1 MNQKDPADRVIEAFS
16 KTNPLDPATVPE
28 ETKSLIRYAL
38 NMGYNDGWKEAS
50 RKK

>member
-28 ETKSLIRYAL
+28 ETKSLILYEKSYQYVNR
-38 NMGYNDGWKEAS
+38 NCDW
-50 RKK
+50 